1 MDELQYITIEDAKSD
16 STYPM
21 YSPKGKLMTWL
32 KKVFNT
38 KPNKYVVRTKQ
49 RDPFNCGNG
58 EGKMYDKEVY
68 VCNTKDELIARLMQS
83 ANHMSNDVMYLTQ
96 PNGKTVYAAKTAS
109 GGFTVDEKR
118 GVV

>member
-1 MDELQYITIEDAKSD
+1 MDELQYITIEEAKSD
-16 STYPM
+16 SKYPM
-21 YSPKGKLMTWL
+21 YSPTGKLKAWL

-38 KPNKYVVRTKQ
+38 KPNKYVLRTKQ
-49 RDPFNCGNG
+49 RDPFNYGNK
-58 EGKMYDKEVY
+58 EGRLYDRELI
-68 VCNTKDELIARLMQS
+68 VCNTKDELIAKLLTH
-83 ANHMSNDVMYLTQ
+83 ANRMSNDVMYLTQ